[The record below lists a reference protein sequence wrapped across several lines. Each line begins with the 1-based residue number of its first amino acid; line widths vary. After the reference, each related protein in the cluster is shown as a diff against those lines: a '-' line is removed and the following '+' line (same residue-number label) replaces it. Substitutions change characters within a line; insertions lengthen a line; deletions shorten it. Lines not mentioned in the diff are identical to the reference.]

1 MPRPL
6 TKRSSA
12 GCPYVRPAQ
21 VEAQINEILSQ
32 NPATFRHRLAVGDP
46 QSSDY
51 LSSECLVHLA
61 RDFLRRDNEAMANM
75 VLRVLLKRC
84 EAILLSKIPD
94 NKLPAAAYVRE
105 EVLGQF
111 GVLFATYGTE
121 ENPNNLDFFECRFNQ
136 AFSTFRIDLVRREI
150 ARLKRFDPLPNQ
162 DDDTLPSLHKEIPAR
177 LIEALRSPEKTE
189 SAVLLKE
196 IHEAI
201 DALPDDERKAVILC
215 HVMGHKIESKNP
227 DEVTAAT
234 ICNVSGRTIRNRLS
248 RAAVKLSIFKEEV

>member
-1 MPRPL
+1 
-6 TKRSSA
+6 
-12 GCPYVRPAQ
+12 
-21 VEAQINEILSQ
+21 
-32 NPATFRHRLAVGDP
+32 
-46 QSSDY
+46 
-51 LSSECLVHLA
+51 
-61 RDFLRRDNEAMANM
+61 MANM

-84 EAILLSKIPD
+84 KAILLSKIPD
-94 NKLPAAAYVRE
+94 NKLATAADVRE

-111 GVLFATYGTE
+111 GELFATDGTE
-121 ENPNNLDFFECRFNQ
+121 ENRNNLDFFECRFNQ
-136 AFSTFRIDLVRREI
+136 AFSTLRIDLVRREI
-150 ARLKRFDPLPNQ
+150 ARLKRFDTLPNQ
-162 DDDTLPSLHKEIPAR
+162 DDDTLPSPHKEIPAR
-177 LIEALRSPEKTE
+177 LIEALRRNPEKAE

-215 HVMGHKIESKNP
+215 HVMRHKIESKNP

>member
-1 MPRPL
+1 MAHPL
-6 TKRSSA
+6 TKRDKS
-12 GCPYVRPAQ
+12 GNLYVRPNQ
-21 VEAQINEILSQ
+21 VEAQINEVLSQ
-32 NPATFRHRLAVGDP
+32 NLSTLRHRLAVGAP
-46 QSSDY
+46 QTSGY

-61 RDFLRRDNEAMANM
+61 RDFLRRDNEAMANR
-75 VLRVLLKRC
+75 VLLVLLKRC
-84 EAILLSKIPD
+84 EATLLSKIPD
-94 NKLPAAAYVRE
+94 NKLATAADVRE

-111 GVLFATYGTE
+111 GELFATDGTE
-121 ENPNNLDFFECRFNQ
+121 ENRNNLDFFECRFNQ
-136 AFSTFRIDLVRREI
+136 AFSTLRIDLVRREL

-162 DDDTLPSLHKEIPAR
+162 DDDTLPSPHREIPAR
-177 LIEALRSPEKTE
+177 LKEALRSPEKAE

-227 DEVTAAT
+227 DEETAAT